1 MYTMVPATALP
12 VIILSLP
19 FYAALVQKM
28 LLLSFF
34 FFKFCVHLKKRNLSG
49 D

>member
-34 FFKFCVHLKKRNLSG
+34 FKFCVHLKKRNLSG

>member
-28 LLLSFF
+28 LLSF
-34 FFKFCVHLKKRNLSG
+34 FFKFCVHLKKRNLSA